1 MMTKAADIADVI
13 KAFNALWRSLY
24 AVAPIQIAAKKVPI
38 TIRYEFIVS
47 AMGIW
52 PSSISK
58 DTLQVARLLRGW
70 LGFEVAL
77 CTAKKKMYN
86 K

>member
-1 MMTKAADIADVI
+1 MMTKAADIADAI
-13 KAFNALWRSLY
+13 KAFNASWRSLY
-24 AVAPIQIAAKKVPI
+24 AVAPIQIAAKKVPS
-38 TIRYEFIVS
+38 TVKYEFIVS
-47 AMGIW
+47 AMSTR
-52 PSSISK
+52 PSSIPK

-77 CTAKKKMYN
+77 CSVKKMYN